1 LRLHFDLM
9 VTARLPIRLSTDC
22 RTDFRTRRVALK
34 RRWK

>member
-9 VTARLPIRLSTDC
+9 VTARVAAGLSADD
-22 RTDFRTRRVALK
+22 RTGFRTRRVALK